1 MNILCVIPSRIASTR
16 MPRKPLALIQG
27 KPMIQRV
34 YENARQ
40 CSCISKVIVA
50 TDSEEIAAVVRA
62 VQGEVMMTDPA
73 LPTGTDRV
81 AAVAAH
87 FPEMEVVINLQG
99 DEPFVKPMMLEQLV
113 SPYLRGESPEM
124 TTLAC
129 PMDKDLD
136 YLNPGS
142 PKVVTDLAGNALYF
156 SRSPIP
162 YFREEGVQVPVYKH
176 MGLYAFRWDFLQ
188 LYPKLAQSPLAHT
201 ESLEQL
207 RVMEHGYKIRVCL
220 TEHRTLEINTPEE
233 YEAAQHFIYE

>member
-1 MNILCVIPSRIASTR
+1 MNILCVIPSRMASTR

-34 YENARQ
+34 YENALR
-40 CSCISKVIVA
+40 CSCLSKVIVA

-62 VQGEVMMTDPA
+62 LQGEVMMTDPA
-73 LPTGTDRV
+73 LQTGTDRV

-87 FPEMEVVINLQG
+87 FPQMEVVINLQG
-99 DEPFVKPMMLEQLV
+99 DEPFVKPLMLEQLV
-113 SPYLRGESPEM
+113 APYLRGESPEM

-129 PMDKDLD
+129 TLDKNLD

-156 SRSPIP
+156 SRAPIP
-162 YFREEGVQVPVYKH
+162 YFREEGAQVPVYKH
-176 MGLYAFRWDFLQ
+176 IGLYAFRWDFLQ

-233 YEAAQHFIYE
+233 YEAAQHFSYE